1 MEVSWNGGTPS
12 HHRFYFRIVHHKPS
26 SYWVPPI
33 LGNLHIL
40 YWLVVWI
47 IFYFSIYWECHHPN
61 WRSHIFQRGRAQ
73 PPTRWYLRVTQ
84 PFDHLRKLAAGLC
97 WKFGC
102 PDEAT
107 RWKKSLWSLL
117 NRLSFEMEWHDVETY
132 VSCGR
137 KLSLDPDIQSWSIHF
152 FSESFGQFGTQRFQ
166 RSLWSFLCVL
176 FWLVIL
182 EQVSQNSIRG
192 TQVSAYHCYSLHIW
206 SFIVYIY
213 TQYIYIYSK
222 YTYTVYSNYIHN
234 HP

>member
-1 MEVSWNGGTPS
+1 MKFTNSQRTPKLYMEVSWNGGTPS

-102 PDEAT
+102 QDEAT

-137 KLSLDPDIQSWSIHF
+137 KLSLDPDIQSWSILF
-152 FSESFGQFGTQRFQ
+152 FWILWPIWDPKIPKIIMIV
-166 RSLWSFLCVL
+166 SLCIVL
-176 FWLVIL
+176 TRYFRTGIPK
-182 EQVSQNSIRG
+182 
-192 TQVSAYHCYSLHIW
+192 
-206 SFIVYIY
+206 FD
-213 TQYIYIYSK
+213 
-222 YTYTVYSNYIHN
+222 
-234 HP
+234 